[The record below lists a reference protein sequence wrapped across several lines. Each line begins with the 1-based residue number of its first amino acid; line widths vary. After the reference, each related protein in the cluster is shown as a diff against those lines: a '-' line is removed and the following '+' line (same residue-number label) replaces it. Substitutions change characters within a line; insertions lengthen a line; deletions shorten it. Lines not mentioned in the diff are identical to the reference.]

1 MLIKLTKIG
10 ITSSGHGPNRKVDR
24 IIKDPIWINPSHI
37 ITLSLKSG
45 PESCPDLTEIV
56 IGKDPEWTVF
66 TVLETPE
73 QINNLISG
81 YSKGG
86 FA

>member
-1 MLIKLTKIG
+1 MLIKLTKISF
-10 ITSSGHGPNRKVDR
+10 TTVGHPARVDR
-24 IIKDPIWINPSHI
+24 IIQNPIWVNTSHI

-66 TVLETPE
+66 NVLETPE
-73 QINNLISG
+73 QIISLIKEAQS
-81 YSKGG
+81 
-86 FA
+86 

>member
-1 MLIKLTKIG
+1 MLIKLTKISFTTTG
-10 ITSSGHGPNRKVDR
+10 IQGRVDR
-24 IIKDPIWINPSHI
+24 IIKDPIWVNPSHI

-45 PESCPDLTEIV
+45 PDSCPDLTEIV

-81 YSKGG
+81 YSR
-86 FA
+86 

>member
-10 ITSSGHGPNRKVDR
+10 ITSSGQGIARKVDR
-24 IIKDPIWINPSHI
+24 IIQDPIWVNPSHI

-81 YSKGG
+81 NSR
-86 FA
+86 